1 MRKGLVWQ
9 IVAGMILGLLFGFLS
24 KQYGQA
30 VKPLGDIF
38 INMIKIVIIPL
49 VFSVIISSIASMGN
63 LKKVGKLGFKTL
75 VYFEIIT
82 TVALIV
88 GLLVTNLTQPG
99 VGININQL
107 EAGDIHKYTETAE
120 HTKPIDVLVGIFSP
134 NLFKSLADGKILP
147 VIFFAVMFGIA
158 LASIGEKG
166 KVVVQFFQEVSETM
180 FAFVHL
186 VMRFA
191 PFGVFA
197 LMANTIATY
206 GFASLIPLGK
216 LVIINHL
223 TIILFIVVVFGF
235 IAWLVKVNLWTLIRN
250 LKEELVIGYVTD
262 STETVMPQLMEKM
275 TRFGCDRSVVSFV
288 IPTGY
293 TFNLD
298 GSALYQAM
306 VVPFIA
312 QLYGIELTIME
323 QFTILIVLMLTSKGI
338 AAVPGASFAVLSATL
353 AAVGLPVEGLAL
365 VIGIDRIMDMAR
377 GIVNIIGHSLAAI
390 VISKWEGRFDQT
402 KAVLFKDIPV
412 VAGETKV
419 ESSAS

>member
-9 IVAGMILGLLFGFLS
+9 IVAGMVLGLLFGFLS

-82 TVALIV
+82 TIALIV

-99 VGININQL
+99 VGVNINQL

-134 NLFKSLADGKILP
+134 NLFKSLAEGKILP

-166 KVVVQFFQEVSETM
+166 KVVVQFFHGVSETM

-206 GFASLIPLGK
+206 GFTSLIPLGK

-223 TIILFIVVVFGF
+223 TIIFFIVVVFGF
-235 IAWLVKVNLWTLIRN
+235 IAWLAKVNLWTLIRN

-312 QLYGIELTIME
+312 QLYGIELTLME

-402 KAVLFKDIPV
+402 KAVLFKNMPV
-412 VAGETKV
+412 VTDETKI
-419 ESSAS
+419 ESSVS

>member
-9 IVAGMILGLLFGFLS
+9 IVAGMVLGLLFGFLS

-82 TVALIV
+82 TIALIV

-99 VGININQL
+99 VGVNINQL

-134 NLFKSLADGKILP
+134 NLFKSLAEGKILP

-166 KVVVQFFQEVSETM
+166 KVVVQFFHGVSETM

-206 GFASLIPLGK
+206 GFTSLIPLGK

-223 TIILFIVVVFGF
+223 TIIFFIVVVFGF
-235 IAWLVKVNLWTLIRN
+235 IAWLAKVNLWTLIRN

-312 QLYGIELTIME
+312 QLYGIELTLME

-402 KAVLFKDIPV
+402 KAVLFKNMPV
-412 VAGETKV
+412 VADETKI
-419 ESSAS
+419 ESSVS

>member
-166 KVVVQFFQEVSETM
+166 KVVVQFFQGVSETM

-197 LMANTIATY
+197 LIANTIATY

>member
-9 IVAGMILGLLFGFLS
+9 IIVGMVFGLLLGFLS

-30 VKPLGDIF
+30 VKPLGEIF

-49 VFSVIISSIASMGN
+49 VFSVIVSSIAGIGS
-63 LKKVGKLGFKTL
+63 LKQIGKLGFKTII
-75 VYFEIIT
+75 YFEIIT
-82 TVALIV
+82 TIALVV
-88 GLLVTNLTQPG
+88 GLLATNLTQPG
-99 VGININQL
+99 VGVDINQL
-107 EAGDIHKYTETAE
+107 EKADIHKYTETAE
-120 HTKPIDVLVGIFSP
+120 NTKPIDVLLGVFSP
-134 NLFKSLADGKILP
+134 NLFKSLAEGKILP

-158 LASIGEKG
+158 LVSTGEKG
-166 KVVVQFFQEVSETM
+166 KVVLQFFQGVSETM
-180 FAFVHL
+180 FNFVHL

-197 LMANTIATY
+197 IMANTVATY

-216 LVIINHL
+216 LVIINHI
-223 TIILFIVVVFGF
+223 TIILFIAIIFGA
-235 IAWLVKVNLWTLIRN
+235 IAWFAKVNLWTLIRN
-250 LKEELVIGYVTD
+250 IKEELIIGYVTD

-275 TRFGCDRSVVSFV
+275 NRFGCDRSVVSFV

-312 QLYGIELTIME
+312 QLYGIELTLMD
-323 QFTILIVLMLTSKGI
+323 QFMILLVLMLTSKGI

-353 AAVGLPVEGLAL
+353 VSVGLPVEGLAL
-365 VIGIDRIMDMAR
+365 VIAVDRIMDMAR

-390 VISKWEGRFDQT
+390 VISKWEGRFDPK
-402 KAVLFKDIPV
+402 KAVLFNKALIV
-412 VAGETKV
+412 VDETKAEV
-419 ESSAS
+419 SVR

>member
-9 IVAGMILGLLFGFLS
+9 IIAGMALGLVLGFLS

-49 VFSVIISSIASMGN
+49 VFSIIVSSIASMGN
-63 LKKVGKLGFKTL
+63 LKRVGKLGFKTL
-75 VYFEIIT
+75 IYFEIIT
-82 TVALIV
+82 TIALIV
-88 GLLVTNLTQPG
+88 GLLITNMTQPG
-99 VGININQL
+99 AGVDINQL

-134 NLFKSLADGKILP
+134 NLFHSLAEGKILP

-158 LASIGEKG
+158 LASAGEKG
-166 KVVVQFFQEVSETM
+166 KIVLQFFQGVSETM
-180 FAFVHL
+180 FHFVHL
-186 VMRFA
+186 VMKFA

-197 LMANTIATY
+197 LMANTVATY
-206 GFASLIPLGK
+206 GFKSLIPLGK
-216 LVIINHL
+216 LVIMNHIA
-223 TIILFIVVVFGF
+223 IILFIAIVFGF
-235 IAWLVKVNLWTLIRN
+235 IAWLVKINLWTLIRN

-262 STETVMPQLMEKM
+262 STETVMPQVMEKM

-312 QLYGIELTIME
+312 QLYGIDLTFSE
-323 QFTILIVLMLTSKGI
+323 QLMILLVLMLTSKGI

-353 AAVGLPVEGLAL
+353 TAVGLPVEGLAL
-365 VIGIDRIMDMAR
+365 IIGVDRIMDMAR
-377 GIVNIIGHSLAAI
+377 GIVNILGHSLAAI
-390 VISKWEGRFDQT
+390 VISKWEGCFDQK
-402 KAVLFKDIPV
+402 KAVLFKNAPAIV
-412 VAGETKV
+412 GEKKAETSV
-419 ESSAS
+419 S

>member
-9 IVAGMILGLLFGFLS
+9 IVAGMVLGLLFGFLS

-82 TVALIV
+82 TIALIV

-99 VGININQL
+99 VGVNINQL

-134 NLFKSLADGKILP
+134 NLFKSLAEGKILP

-166 KVVVQFFQEVSETM
+166 KVVVQFFHGVSETM

-206 GFASLIPLGK
+206 GFTSLIPLGK

-223 TIILFIVVVFGF
+223 TIIFFIVVVFGF
-235 IAWLVKVNLWTLIRN
+235 IAWLAKVNLWTLIRN

-312 QLYGIELTIME
+312 QLYGIELTLME

-402 KAVLFKDIPV
+402 KAVLFKNMPV
-412 VAGETKV
+412 VTDEMKI
-419 ESSAS
+419 ESSVS